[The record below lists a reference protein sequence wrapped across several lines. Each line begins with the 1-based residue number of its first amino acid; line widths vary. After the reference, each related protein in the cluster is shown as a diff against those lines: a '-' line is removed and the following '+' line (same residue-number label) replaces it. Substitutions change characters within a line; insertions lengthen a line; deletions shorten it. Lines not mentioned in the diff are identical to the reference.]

1 MKSLIS
7 SELLKL
13 RTTRA
18 PYVAAAVVLLWAVA
32 GPLLVAWNPAGATV
46 PALEP
51 ASLAELMRGPARLAG
66 GAMLLIGLLAS
77 AGEFRHGTVLTTR
90 LAEPRSPRV
99 LLAKTA
105 ALTGVGLAAGVL
117 LDIVA
122 GGAGAILLATH
133 DVSVQPLANGVPRV
147 AVLVPA
153 LMALHAALGVAIG
166 SLLRNTAAAVGVTLM
181 WAFVVEG
188 ILPLVLR
195 QPAMGQWL
203 PSGAVSQMLAAHT
216 EPGQLAPVAA
226 AALLAAYAA
235 GLIAASVAADRA
247 REL

>member
-1 MKSLIS
+1 MNSLIS

-18 PYVAAAVVLLWAVA
+18 PYVALVVVLVWAVA
-32 GPLLVAWNPAGATV
+32 GPVLVALNPAGATV
-46 PALEP
+46 PNLEP

-90 LAEPRSPRV
+90 LAEPRSTRV
-99 LLAKTA
+99 LLAKAA

-117 LDIVA
+117 LDIVT

-147 AVLVPA
+147 ALLVPA

-188 ILPLVLR
+188 ILPLVIQ

-216 EPGQLAPVAA
+216 EPGQLAPAAA
-226 AALLAAYAA
+226 AALLAGYAA
-235 GLIAASVAADRA
+235 ALFASSVALDRA